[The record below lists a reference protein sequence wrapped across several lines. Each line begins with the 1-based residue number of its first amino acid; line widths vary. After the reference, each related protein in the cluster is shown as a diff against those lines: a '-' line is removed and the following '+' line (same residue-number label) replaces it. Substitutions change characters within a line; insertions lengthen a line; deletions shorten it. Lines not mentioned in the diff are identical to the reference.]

1 MRDGTFNVY
10 NIKAEDESGRLD
22 TFLSSKIDNISR
34 SYTKKLI
41 DEGYVKVNGQVVKP
55 SYKVRKDD
63 EIIVYVP
70 EPRELKIEPEAIPL
84 DILYEDSDIIA
95 INKPQGMVVHPAPGN
110 YSGTLVN
117 ALLYHCGSNLSGING
132 VIRPGI
138 VHRLDK
144 DTSGVILVAKTNS
157 AHLNLARQIKNRE
170 IKKVYNA
177 VVFGNVKEDFATINA
192 PIGRHPVERK
202 KMAVIE
208 NGRNA
213 ITHYKVLERFGDYTY
228 VEARIETGRTHQ
240 VRVHFA
246 YIKHPI
252 LGDMVYGPKR
262 QPFHDLKGQ
271 VLHARL
277 LGFVHP
283 VKNEYMEIEAPLPDY
298 FEKLL
303 YKLRKIYSSNIL
315 NGGNSGGNI

>member
-1 MRDGTFNVY
+1 MRDGAFNVY
-10 NIKAEDESGRLD
+10 NIKAEDEAGRLD